1 MLPDILICT
10 QVGQEGIDLH
20 RHCRHVVHYDL
31 GWNSA
36 SIEQSTGRVDR
47 IGSKTTRERKI
58 AVEVNEGDQETSAA
72 HKEQIAASDV
82 RSPSQIFTS
91 ESGALAFWLTKG
103 VSQSAFG
110 PIRAPS
116 DDLQNQRP
124 LAK

>member
-1 MLPDILICT
+1 VLPDILICT

-91 ESGALAFWLTKG
+91 ESGALAFWFDQRG
-103 VSQSAFG
+103 ISISVRPDPSA
-110 PIRAPS
+110 
-116 DDLQNQRP
+116 Q
-124 LAK
+124 